1 MYISIIQSNKM
12 DSLDKITLELLINKN
27 QYNKYLSKED
37 PKKFEEHKT
46 YLEKIR
52 KYKNKI
58 LKMTHQFLEN
68 PDVSINLEMNEMFS
82 IYFKTFIKYFD
93 MQNVELNNF
102 YNSNEKDENEEDT
115 LFGKMDENNE
125 SESEEEQEKKE
136 QTFEKKFNKET
147 DFNLDECII
156 LSNTMHSFWGK
167 NIKKV

>member
-12 DSLDKITLELLINKN
+12 ESLDKITLELLINKN

-52 KYKNKI
+52 KYKKKI

-68 PDVSINLEMNEMFS
+68 PDVSINLEINEMFS

-93 MQNVELNNF
+93 MQEVEMNNF
-102 YNSNEKDENEEDT
+102 YNFNEKNENEEDT
-115 LFGKMDENNE
+115 LFGKIDENKD
-125 SESEEEQEKKE
+125 SESEGEEDEQE
-136 QTFEKKFNKET
+136 QIDEKKSNK
-147 DFNLDECII
+147 DNFKLDECII
-156 LSNTMHSFWGK
+156 LNNTMQSFWGK
-167 NIKKV
+167 NIKKL